1 MSHHRKRANSF
12 VQRMI
17 EMRYQPTPIRQ
28 QMMMKQQQMKKRKR
42 MEQQNSCKSKVEY
55 WTGVYKGTFYR
66 IPKVTT
72 NTTPA
77 SKGKSTFS
85 SSWRPLPV
93 LPKLYTPTSPPAKI
107 PSLLSSS
114 SSSSQ
119 KTSIISKGATTK
131 TTTATTTTSTT
142 ATTGSTTTCSS
153 SSSVTASTMGGKGI
167 LPTVVK
173 IATKTFRH
181 PNQRTEFYERFRQ
194 WIYENYGTLILNF
207 GSICTLIGFTRSDV
221 LELRSLSVTGS
232 LCAIVYHIATPPIRI
247 PPLLWS
253 ATFAFVNGYKI
264 YEIVQERDGSVQ
276 LSTEQEEMYSNF
288 FMPHGVTPKQFEMIY
303 AKAEVLHIKKGTYL
317 IRQTEA
323 YQHVDLVVAGTTR
336 ASALGRFLTAASTT
350 PTAREERVGGASGA
364 WIGEMCLLE
373 RVWLKEQKS
382 SSSSS
387 SNVIHQTSALSP
399 SPSLSQTRKISK
411 APSME
416 TQEKADSADTS
427 KESAVNF
434 TDTGNFEGSNA
445 NNNANTNKTRTDDKS
460 AILKTASPPV
470 NNENI
475 KKIEV
480 ANGKDASTAVDEK
493 VIPLRK
499 STETLPN
506 QQLKACRSMYTIVA
520 QEDCV
525 VLRWRHDVME
535 GLMEKS
541 TDMRAA
547 LTRAMTAAIVGKV
560 INFTVSRSKA
570 NQTWATWLGDWKYNA
585 GAEVNIEDDT
595 TNKGTTSKANV
606 VDEAAMANKENL
618 PNYPIR
624 TFR

>member
-1 MSHHRKRANSF
+1 MAPSRKRF
-12 VQRMI
+12 VQQMI

-28 QMMMKQQQMKKRKR
+28 QMLLKQQQMKKRKR
-42 MEQQNSCKSKVEY
+42 MEQQQHFISRNNDQY

-66 IPKVTT
+66 IPKVTV
-72 NTTPA
+72 TPA
-77 SKGKSTFS
+77 SKKKSLFS

-107 PSLLSSS
+107 PSLLSPS
-114 SSSSQ
+114 
-119 KTSIISKGATTK
+119 KTSINTSSTNTTIGSCTIPA
-131 TTTATTTTSTT
+131 TTTATTAGGTI
-142 ATTGSTTTCSS
+142 TTTTTTN
-153 SSSVTASTMGGKGI
+153 TAVANSI

-173 IATKTFRH
+173 IAAKTFRH
-181 PNQRTEFYERFRQ
+181 KKKRSEFYERFQQ

-221 LELRSLSVTGS
+221 LELRTLSVTGS
-232 LCAIVYHIATPPIRI
+232 LCAIVYHFATLPLRI

-253 ATFAFVNGYKI
+253 GTFAFVNGYKI
-264 YEIVQERDGSVQ
+264 YEIVQEREGSVQ

-288 FMPHGVTPKQFEMIY
+288 FMPHGVTPKQFELIY
-303 AKAEVLHIKKGTYL
+303 AKAEVLHIKKGTFL
-317 IRQTEA
+317 IRQTEE
-323 YQHVDLVVAGTTR
+323 YKHVDLVVAGTTR

-373 RVWLKEQKS
+373 RLWLKEQKS
-382 SSSSS
+382 TSAP
-387 SNVIHQTSALSP
+387 NVVHQTTSLSP
-399 SPSLSQTRKISK
+399 
-411 APSME
+411 APSQNRRVSKPPG
-416 TQEKADSADTS
+416 QESQEQANRIEST
-427 KESAVNF
+427 KESAANF
-434 TDTGNFEGSNA
+434 TDTGSFQGKMNNSKQISDEA
-445 NNNANTNKTRTDDKS
+445 NVNLKIESKHASIENPKNTEPTHSTATIDDKVS
-460 AILKTASPPV
+460 
-470 NNENI
+470 
-475 KKIEV
+475 
-480 ANGKDASTAVDEK
+480 
-493 VIPLRK
+493 PLRK
-499 STETLPN
+499 STETIPN
-506 QQLKACRSMYTIVA
+506 QPKLKACRSMYTIVA

-535 GLMEKS
+535 GLMGKS

-585 GAEVNIEDDT
+585 GAEVNIEDDKSNGAVSK
-595 TNKGTTSKANV
+595 TNGV
-606 VDEAAMANKENL
+606 MVDEAAMATKESL